1 MRTLHDDDDGDGGSC
16 GSRIAS
22 RRAPQP
28 TYYDVCTAAAA
39 AAKAAAAAAAANKKR
54 TIYAQRTGPHRNA
67 HHCVRSL
74 FFCCPCVCSRA
85 RAGASQATPS
95 PWIVGTDSVLCTL
108 CVARARAIRGP
119 AYASCCGDDSAH
131 RCGCCWMLMMLW
143 SSMPMP
149 SVSVSGDGA
158 VACVWVV
165 WWAKLFAA
173 DRRAVQISWRICFCS
188 SFCCCT
194 SD

>member
-1 MRTLHDDDDGDGGSC
+1 MCVRRQQQQRRQRQQRRRQQTKNAPYMRSV
-16 GSRIAS
+16 
-22 RRAPQP
+22 RAPIGMHIIV
-28 TYYDVCTAAAA
+28 Y
-39 AAKAAAAAAAANKKR
+39 
-54 TIYAQRTGPHRNA
+54 
-67 HHCVRSL
+67 VRCFLLLSV
-74 FFCCPCVCSRA
+74 CVCSRA

-131 RCGCCWMLMMLW
+131 RCGCCWMLMLLR